1 MPVLR
6 FLFQFAIIIAVA
18 VLALQYLQDYIM
30 LHFTDYIT
38 FKVVHSRDIWRN
50 VTSYYTV
57 AVNGIDSNFEEIDEA
72 AEFISSQN
80 IRGYGRWN
88 VEDIKTIL
96 LANIQQD
103 LYYASIYKEHYV

>member
-1 MPVLR
+1 
-6 FLFQFAIIIAVA
+6 
-18 VLALQYLQDYIM
+18 M
-30 LHFTDYIT
+30 LHFTKNIT
-38 FKVVHSRDIWRN
+38 FKVVLPDTEN
-50 VTSYYTV
+50 VASYYTV

-96 LANIQQD
+96 LANIQ
-103 LYYASIYKEHYV
+103 